1 MIKSLGHVIHLLQD
15 TGQPQHVR
23 SDAHAPPF
31 VTQDANDEG
40 QADAAIEA
48 FTDYRLLG
56 RLRQRDRAG
65 GSGQPDSVFR

>member
-48 FTDYRLLG
+48 LPTT
-56 RLRQRDRAG
+56 
-65 GSGQPDSVFR
+65 VC